1 MKYFALKRYFFIIV
15 LMLPNLV
22 FSHGGRTNAEGCHN
36 NRKTGEYHCHGGG
49 ASKPPMLRNSNSG
62 SGNEN
67 YCGSKY
73 LCKEMDSCKEAQHY
87 LNECGLSR
95 LDADNDGIPCESL
108 CGN

>member
-1 MKYFALKRYFFIIV
+1 VRYSALKRYVFIIV

-36 NRKTGEYHCHGGG
+36 NRKTGEYHCHGG
-49 ASKPPMLRNSNSG
+49 ASKLLMLKNSNSA
-62 SGNEN
+62 SGNEGS
-67 YCGSKY
+67 CGSKY
-73 LCKEMDSCKEAQHY
+73 LCKDMDSCNEAKYY

-95 LDADNDGIPCESL
+95 LDADNDGIPCESI